1 MKSDYTQT
9 IPPEW
14 QAMSKIFV
22 ALGDEHRQ
30 RILLLF
36 EPGERLNVGQ
46 IAEVSTLAR
55 STVSHHLKILH
66 DSGVAG
72 FREDRQGGLV
82 LDRPAG
88 AGNHLYQCPRLSEGK
103 LLMRAPCCGR
113 CCAAWPGCC
122 SRRSPVGRLISG
134 TSACWLSPTTSPFS
148 MACCLACS
156 CLSTRF
162 SSSIQ
167 PSPRTF
173 SSASCCRRSIIWP
186 SIRPAR
192 WP

>member
-1 MKSDYTQT
+1 MIKNYSQT

-66 DSGVAG
+66 ESGVLASEKIG
-72 FREDRQGGLV
+72 KEVWFWLNRGALETTFSNV
-82 LDRPAG
+82 LDYLKENA
-88 AGNHLYQCPRLSEGK
+88 
-103 LLMRAPCCGR
+103 
-113 CCAAWPGCC
+113 
-122 SRRSPVGRLISG
+122 
-134 TSACWLSPTTSPFS
+134 
-148 MACCLACS
+148 
-156 CLSTRF
+156 
-162 SSSIQ
+162 
-167 PSPRTF
+167 
-173 SSASCCRRSIIWP
+173 
-186 SIRPAR
+186 
-192 WP
+192 

>member
-14 QAMSKIFV
+14 LAMSKIFV

-66 DSGVAG
+66 DSGALASEKIGKEVW
-72 FREDRQGGLV
+72 FWIDRPVLETTFTNV
-82 LDRPAG
+82 LDYLKE
-88 AGNHLYQCPRLSEGK
+88 NC
-103 LLMRAPCCGR
+103 
-113 CCAAWPGCC
+113 
-122 SRRSPVGRLISG
+122 
-134 TSACWLSPTTSPFS
+134 
-148 MACCLACS
+148 
-156 CLSTRF
+156 
-162 SSSIQ
+162 
-167 PSPRTF
+167 
-173 SSASCCRRSIIWP
+173 
-186 SIRPAR
+186 
-192 WP
+192 